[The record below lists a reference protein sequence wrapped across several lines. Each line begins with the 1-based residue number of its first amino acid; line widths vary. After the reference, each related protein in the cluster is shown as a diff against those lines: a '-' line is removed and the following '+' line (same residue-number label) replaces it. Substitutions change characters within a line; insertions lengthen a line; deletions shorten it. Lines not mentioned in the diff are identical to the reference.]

1 MFLGGSPGPSLH
13 VITFDQLNK
22 GPFFGW
28 DTINLGSANLG
39 SSNNVSPDHAR
50 VKLLQ
55 SIGITFV
62 TLGSCTHSWG
72 LNTVA

>member
-22 GPFFGW
+22 GPFFAW
-28 DTINLGSANLG
+28 DTTNLGSTNL
-39 SSNNVSPDHAR
+39 SSTNNVSPDQAR
-50 VKLLQ
+50 VKLLL

-62 TLGSCTHSWG
+62 TPGSCTRSWG